1 MGDSP
6 ARVRLFNRDFVLLWQ
21 GQLVSRMGS
30 QAMTIAMMFFLPNR
44 CEKSGPGCDRLPI
57 ELHLDLES
65 GAAKLPKTKKRKRS
79 TASSR
84 RKLSP
89 SWERL
94 PRITR

>member
-44 CEKSGPGCDRLPI
+44 CEKSGPG
-57 ELHLDLES
+57 
-65 GAAKLPKTKKRKRS
+65 
-79 TASSR
+79 
-84 RKLSP
+84 
-89 SWERL
+89 
-94 PRITR
+94 